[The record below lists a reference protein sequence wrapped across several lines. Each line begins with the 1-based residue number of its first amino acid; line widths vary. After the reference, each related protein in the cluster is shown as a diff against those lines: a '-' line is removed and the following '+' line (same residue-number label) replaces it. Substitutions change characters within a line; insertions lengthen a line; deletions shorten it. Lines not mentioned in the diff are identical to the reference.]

1 MLIYQTIKYN
11 SDINRNTKMLRTLLQ
26 IIRLKTTEQN
36 NNYSDTK
43 KHVFMVALS
52 ISSFRW
58 RHHSCCSWQ
67 WEDRP
72 NVCFSFVS
80 HYSWV
85 SGLFAHHHFCS
96 IWPMITALQIYSAI
110 LCCTG
115 QYAVVFFY
123 SSSLSCVSSIGIT
136 ELHISVMKDLPFAI
150 VCVCA
155 FFSLLC
161 AGIHSSLL
169 FSK

>member
-1 MLIYQTIKYN
+1 
-11 SDINRNTKMLRTLLQ
+11 MLRTLLQ

-115 QYAVVFFY
+115 QYAVVVVFLFIIVVLCFEHWHNRVAY
-123 SSSLSCVSSIGIT
+123 LCHEGLTIRNC
-136 ELHISVMKDLPFAI
+136 
-150 VCVCA
+150 VCVL